1 MTFCVCFLLKFA
13 ISFILLRVTDFFIL
27 LSRRAALDAY
37 IPTPELTSDSKFY
50 AIEGNIVT
58 LTCKVKLDSHTM
70 FVLGFVFNEKK
81 VENDDNHLVTDIQ
94 HDKHDKLKAHINLT
108 ITNVMKSRDA
118 GDYKC
123 IIMDH
128 YNNTNS
134 VVKTLT
140 FVDEPIVTFKPENPE
155 IKINKVKKQA
165 RFVINYKAFP
175 EATIYIFNP
184 KNEQISSD
192 HDVMKREKYDVN
204 ISDEEIQFS
213 LKHPDI
219 HDFGNYTVLAS
230 SAGKNF
236 TTTVR
241 LTVSEK
247 PTVYMEDAYVM
258 ANEAVNMICRVI
270 AYPKA
275 TVSWGE

>member
-1 MTFCVCFLLKFA
+1 
-13 ISFILLRVTDFFIL
+13 
-27 LSRRAALDAY
+27 
-37 IPTPELTSDSKFY
+37 
-50 AIEGNIVT
+50 
-58 LTCKVKLDSHTM
+58 M
-70 FVLGFVFNEKK
+70 FVLGFVFKDKK
-81 VENDDNHLVTDIQ
+81 VETDDNHLVTNIQ
-94 HDKHDKLKAHINLT
+94 HDKHNKLKAHINLT
-108 ITNVMKSRDA
+108 ITNVIKSRDE

-123 IIMDH
+123 IMMDH

-134 VVKTLT
+134 VVKALT
-140 FVDEPIVTFKPENPE
+140 FVEEPTVTFKPENPE
-155 IKINKVKKQA
+155 IKLSKGKKQA
-165 RFVINYKAFP
+165 RFLINYKAFP

-192 HDVMKREKYDVN
+192 QDVMNREKYDVK
-204 ISDEEIQFS
+204 ITDDEEIQLM
-213 LKHPDI
+213 LKHPTI

-230 SAGKNF
+230 SAGRNF

-247 PTVYMEDAYVM
+247 PTVYIEDAYVL